1 MPSNLA
7 HSDGTICLA
16 SKDGFVRH
24 QPRRLLCSIALGVI
38 WGVSWLANADEP
50 LRDRALIENT
60 DERQIQR
67 SDVRSTPTAFRSE
80 VAESGEVT
88 WWLPSAAD
96 EFVLP
101 ISAGVVVDAKDAEL
115 MDWLR
120 KGSPWSLTQLPAFGM
135 RFGNRTLVVIVP
147 WPQYAELIVKK
158 RIGVRFSFPKG
169 RRNATPSE
177 LIAVW
182 RGGEPLEVAH
192 AFREWRTT
200 SNNTG
205 SVPRPRPLA
214 EKIKQLPSVSRL
226 FGAPHF
232 YLWGPALFSRH
243 DVDRGK
249 WIAFAKSLR
258 DAPANSLAGRAVAS
272 FRDDQRAA
280 LHELAAADHPLSY
293 LTTQV
298 AAGVERSLMD
308 RTVLKLP
315 ESMPLA
321 EVIRQ
326 TRKSLAVEFSPFVRD
341 QASWGDGA
349 SLQMLNAL
357 HDAGVDRAVLLLSD
371 LYRQSLRPDVAAR
384 ANELGFLFGPYDS
397 YHSVHSPD
405 AKPDDTWETAQFD
418 RAAFD
423 QGRVLNAD
431 GSGHGGFRNRGFHF
445 SPIAAWPYMKDRV
458 SSLTSQVPYS
468 AWFIDCDATAECFDD
483 FNPRHAGSRAD
494 DLAARRQRLRWLEAN
509 QRLIVGSEDGSAL
522 FADVVHFGHGVQ
534 TPYLGHLAPEL
545 RDPKSSHFLG
555 RHWPPDTPAQSFKA
569 VPIVPTLVRPYFD
582 PRVRIPLYQAALGD
596 EVVVSHHWSFDSF
609 KFSDVAAT
617 RELLEI
623 LYLVPPLYHINRET
637 WPQRREQILRHVAFW
652 SPPHRELA
660 TSPLARFEWLSDD
673 RLLQRTTFQHR
684 SGDVTVTVNFANEER
699 SGRPPMSATVAGP
712 IPFRQSVYQVPTDQK
727 HFSR

>member
-1 MPSNLA
+1 M
-7 HSDGTICLA
+7 
-16 SKDGFVRH
+16 RH
-24 QPRRLLCSIALGVI
+24 RLRRLLRSITLAVL
-38 WGVSWLANADEP
+38 WGMSWLANADEP
-50 LRDRALIENT
+50 LRDRALIDNT
-60 DERQIQR
+60 DKRQIKR
-67 SDVRSTPTAFRSE
+67 SDVRDTPTSFRSE

-88 WWLPSAAD
+88 WWLPSDAD

-101 ISAGVVVDAKDAEL
+101 ISAGVIVDAKDAEL

-120 KGSPWSLTQLPAFGM
+120 KGSPWSLTQLPAFGL
-135 RFGNRTLVVIVP
+135 RFGDRTLVVIVP
-147 WPQYAELIVKK
+147 WPQYAELIVKE

-182 RGGEPLEVAH
+182 RGREPLEVAH
-192 AFREWRTT
+192 AFREWRAT
-200 SNNTG
+200 SDNTG
-205 SVPRPRPLA
+205 AVPRPRPLT
-214 EKIKQLPSVSRL
+214 EKVQQLASVRRL

-249 WIAFAKSLR
+249 WIAFAKFLR
-258 DAPANSLAGRAVAS
+258 DAPAESLAGRAVAS

-280 LHELAAADHPLSY
+280 LRELAAAEHSLSY

-321 EVIRQ
+321 EVIAQ
-326 TRKSLAVEFSPFVRD
+326 TRKSLAAEFSPFVHD
-341 QASWGDGA
+341 PATWGDGA
-349 SLQMLNAL
+349 SLPMLDAL
-357 HDAGVDRAVLLLSD
+357 REAGVDRAVLLLSD

-418 RAAFD
+418 RAAFE
-423 QGRVLNAD
+423 QGRILNAD
-431 GSGHGGFRNRGFHF
+431 GSGHGGFKKRGFHF
-445 SPIAAWPYMKDRV
+445 SPVAAWPYMKDRV
-458 SSLTSQVPYS
+458 NSLTNQVPYS
-468 AWFIDCDATAECFDD
+468 TWFIDCDATAECFDD
-483 FNPRHAGSRAD
+483 FNPFHPASRAD
-494 DLAARRQRLRWLEAN
+494 DLAARRQRLRWLESD
-509 QRLIVGSEDGSAL
+509 QRLVVGSEDGSAL

-545 RDPKSSHFLG
+545 RDAKSPHFLG

-569 VPIVPTLVRPYFD
+569 IPIVPSLVRPYFD
-582 PRVRIPLYQAALGD
+582 PRSRIPLYQVALGD

-623 LYLVPPLYHINRET
+623 LYLLPPLYHINRET
-637 WPQRREQILRHVAFW
+637 WPQRREQILRHIAFW
-652 SPPHRELA
+652 SPLHRELA
-660 TSPLARFEWLSDD
+660 TSRLTRFEWLSDD
-673 RLLQRTTFQHR
+673 RLLQRATFQHR
-684 SGDVTVTVNFANEER
+684 SGDVTFTINFSDAEQ
-699 SGRPPMSATVAGP
+699 SKYPPLSATIAGP
-712 IPFRQSVYQVPTDQK
+712 LPLRHSVYRAQRQTKP
-727 HFSR
+727 

>member
-1 MPSNLA
+1 MRHRPRWLLRWIVLA
-7 HSDGTICLA
+7 VL
-16 SKDGFVRH
+16 
-24 QPRRLLCSIALGVI
+24 

-50 LRDRALIENT
+50 LRDRVLNDNA
-60 DERQIQR
+60 DERQIKR
-67 SDVRSTPTAFRSE
+67 SDVRDTPTSFRSE
-80 VAESGEVT
+80 VGESGEVT
-88 WWLPSAAD
+88 WWLPSDAD

-135 RFGNRTLVVIVP
+135 CFGDRTLVVIVP
-147 WPQYAELIVKK
+147 WPQYAELVVEQ

-169 RRNATPSE
+169 RRNAPSSE
-177 LIAVW
+177 LVAVW
-182 RGGEPLEVAH
+182 RGREPLEVAH
-192 AFREWRTT
+192 AFREWRVT
-200 SNNTG
+200 SAETG
-205 SVPRPRPLA
+205 VVPRPRPLT
-214 EKIKQLPSVSRL
+214 EKVQRLPSVSRL

-243 DVDRGK
+243 DVDRGQ

-258 DAPANSLAGRAVAS
+258 DAPADGLAGRAVAS

-280 LHELAAADHPLSY
+280 LRELAAADHPLSY

-326 TRKSLAVEFSPFVRD
+326 TRKSLAAEFSPFVHD
-341 QASWGDGA
+341 PATWGDGA
-349 SLQMLNAL
+349 SLPMLDAL
-357 HDAGVDRAVLLLSD
+357 RDAGVDRAVLLLSD

-384 ANELGFLFGPYDS
+384 ANELGFLFGLYDS

-431 GSGHGGFRNRGFHF
+431 GSGHGGFRKRGFHF
-445 SPIAAWPYMKDRV
+445 SPAAAWPYMKDRV
-458 SSLTSQVPYS
+458 NSLTSQVPYS

-483 FNPRHAGSRAD
+483 FNPLHTASRAD
-494 DLAARRQRLRWLEAN
+494 DLTARRQRLRWLESD
-509 QRLIVGSEDGSAL
+509 QRLVVGSEDGSAL
-522 FADVVHFGHGVQ
+522 FADVLHFGHGVQ
-534 TPYLGHLAPEL
+534 TPYLGHLAPEF
-545 RDPKSSHFLG
+545 RDPKSPHFLG

-569 VPIVPTLVRPYFD
+569 IPVVPSLVRPYFD
-582 PRVRIPLYQAALGD
+582 PRSRIPLYQAAMGD
-596 EVVVSHHWSFDSF
+596 EVVVSHHWSFDSL

-623 LYLVPPLYHINRET
+623 LYLVPPLYHINRES

-652 SPPHRELA
+652 SPLHRELA
-660 TSPLARFEWLSDD
+660 TSRLARFEWLSDD

-684 SGDVTVTVNFANEER
+684 SGDVTVTVNFSDAEQ
-699 SGRPPMSATVAGP
+699 STYPSFSATIAGP
-712 IPFRQSVYQVPTDQK
+712 LPLRHSVYQVQRKTKP
-727 HFSR
+727 

>member
-1 MPSNLA
+1 MQ
-7 HSDGTICLA
+7 H
-16 SKDGFVRH
+16 R
-24 QPRRLLCSIALGVI
+24 PRRLLRWIVLAVL
-38 WGVSWLANADEP
+38 WGGSWLANADEP
-50 LRDRALIENT
+50 LPDRALNDNT
-60 DERQIQR
+60 DERQIKR
-67 SDVRSTPTAFRSE
+67 SDVRDTPTSFRSE
-80 VAESGEVT
+80 VGESGEVT
-88 WWLPSAAD
+88 WWLPSDAD

-120 KGSPWSLTQLPAFGM
+120 KGSPWSLTQLPVFGL
-135 RFGNRTLVVIVP
+135 RFGDRTLVVIVP
-147 WPQYAELIVKK
+147 WPQYAELVVEQ

-182 RGGEPLEVAH
+182 RGREPLEVAH
-192 AFREWRTT
+192 AFREWRAT
-200 SNNTG
+200 SAETG
-205 SVPRPRPLA
+205 VVPRPRPLT
-214 EKIKQLPSVSRL
+214 EKVQQLPSVSRL

-243 DVDRGK
+243 DVDRGQ

-258 DAPANSLAGRAVAS
+258 DAPADGLIGRAVAS

-280 LHELAAADHPLSY
+280 LRELAAADHPLSY

-298 AAGVERSLMD
+298 AAGVERSLID

-326 TRKSLAVEFSPFVRD
+326 TRKSLAAEFSPFVHD
-341 QASWGDGA
+341 PASWGDGA
-349 SLQMLNAL
+349 SLPMLDAL
-357 HDAGVDRAVLLLSD
+357 RDAGVDRAVLLLSD

-418 RAAFD
+418 RAAFE

-431 GSGHGGFRNRGFHF
+431 GSGHGGFRKRGFHF
-445 SPIAAWPYMKDRV
+445 SPVAALPYVKDRV
-458 SSLTSQVPYS
+458 NSLTSQVPYS

-483 FNPRHAGSRAD
+483 FNPLHLASRAD
-494 DLAARRQRLRWLEAN
+494 DLMARQQRLRWLESD
-509 QRLIVGSEDGSAL
+509 QRLVVGSEDGSAL

-534 TPYLGHLAPEL
+534 TPYIGHLAPEF
-545 RDPKSSHFLG
+545 RDAKNPHFLG

-569 VPIVPTLVRPYFD
+569 VPVVPSLVRPYFD
-582 PRVRIPLYQAALGD
+582 PRSRIPLYQAALGD
-596 EVVVSHHWSFDSF
+596 ELVVSHHWSFDSF
-609 KFSDVAAT
+609 KFSDVDAT

-623 LYLVPPLYHINRET
+623 LYMVPPLYHINRES
-637 WPQRREQILRHVAFW
+637 WPLRREQILRHVAFW
-652 SPPHRELA
+652 SPLHRELA
-660 TSPLARFEWLSDD
+660 TSRLARFEWLSDD

-684 SGDVTVTVNFANEER
+684 LGEVTVTVNFANEER
-699 SGRPPMSATVAGP
+699 SGHPPMSATVAGP
-712 IPFRQSVYQVPTDQK
+712 IPLRQPVYQVQRDTKQ
-727 HFSR
+727 FSR